1 MGALLKEFL
10 FKFDMSQI
18 IILLIV
24 SIRLLYSIM
33 IYAKISGSN
42 EKTRNVLS
50 FLSLLFP
57 IITGIICV
65 VKYRKSTK
73 AAMAIIAAL
82 VLSLASTVGIGTAYE
97 YGRHE
102 KYYSGDGTAHIHH
115 YDVSFMDEKG
125 NRYAFDFDKGGY
137 DRFYINGTDEYLN
150 ADLCY
155 IDGNGYLHYDDD
167 LSITAKDKTC
177 CVDEDGSIYY
187 PAKYSY
193 FNKDGSINYSFN
205 SANFKYDR
213 FGNAYTYER
222 VPYYD
227 ESGNKYSYSF
237 DSVSLK
243 GCYTRITTNETF
255 ENEYSLVDEDGYFV
269 YDEKHDFVK
278 QDEAGRIYKDSSGK
292 TYYRAS
298 SISWDKNGRLLD
310 AFGKV
315 IE

>member
-1 MGALLKEFL
+1 MDLYK
-10 FKFDMSQI
+10 I
-18 IILLIV
+18 IIYIPIIIV
-24 SIRLLYSIM
+24 IKLLYSTV
-33 IYAKISGSN
+33 IYFKIDCNSK
-42 EKTRNVLS
+42 KTRNVLT
-50 FLSLLFP
+50 FLSIPFP
-57 IITGIICV
+57 IITGVICI

-73 AAMAIIAAL
+73 AAIAIFAVL

-97 YGRHE
+97 YSRHE
-102 KYYSGDGTAHIHH
+102 KYYSSDGTAHIHP

-167 LSITAKDKTC
+167 LSIKAKDKTC

-193 FNKDGSINYSFN
+193 FNKDGSINYN
-205 SANFKYDR
+205 GAVLNYDR

-243 GCYTRITTNETF
+243 GCYTKIATKETF
-255 ENEYSLVDEDGYFV
+255 ENEYSFVDEHGYFV

-292 TYYRAS
+292 TYYWAS
-298 SISWDKNGRLLD
+298 SISWNKNGNLLD
-310 AFGKV
+310 ASGKV